1 MILTM
6 TSHLG
11 TGDCEA
17 LGSGWLLQPV
27 EAWTS
32 LAYSLVGFVLI
43 VSAKRTAPQER
54 TMRIALGILMAATGI
69 GSFLYHGPQSAGAGF
84 AHDVTFLSAL
94 WFVTLM
100 DPASSYG
107 IRKKS
112 AWLAFGIVVATI
124 SALLIAAPT
133 STNVL
138 TGIAVVALVVSDLL
152 MHRIGGIDGRWYA
165 AALVLITMSL
175 LFNILGRS
183 TAATCDPESLV
194 QFHALWHVFSAC
206 ALGAYFV
213 SMTVPRNQ
221 EPT

>member
-1 MILTM
+1 MILALT
-6 TSHLG
+6 HPLG

-32 LAYSLVGFVLI
+32 LAYTLVGIVLI
-43 VSAKRTAPQER
+43 VAARRTASTER
-54 TMRIALGILMAATGI
+54 TLRITFGVLMAATGI

-84 AHDVTFLSAL
+84 VHDVTFLATL
-94 WFVTLM
+94 WFVALM
-100 DPASSYG
+100 DPASSHG
-107 IRKKS
+107 IRRRT
-112 AWLAFGIVVATI
+112 AWLSFGAVGATV
-124 SALLIAAPT
+124 SVLLLLIPS

-138 TGIAVVALVVSDLL
+138 TGLAIVALVLSDVL
-152 MHRIGGIDGRWYA
+152 MHRIGGIDGRWYST
-165 AALVLITMSL
+165 ALALFAISL
-175 LFNILGRS
+175 LFNVLGRS
-183 TAATCDPESLV
+183 AAPTCDPDSLL
-194 QFHALWHVFSAC
+194 QFHALWHVFSAG